1 MGEAR
6 NGSEATD
13 RVVRA
18 VTGGPGFMARH
29 LVVALLRSGEWHV
42 RVTDL
47 APNIVLGPGENEG
60 LLGDALRDGRAV
72 FVSVDVCNLDQVIKA
87 SERVDVVFHTAA
99 ANPGKNN
106 LQLHYKVNVEGT
118 KSVIDA
124 CKICKVKRL
133 IHTSSSAVVF
143 DGVHGLVDV
152 NESLPYPDKFPNAY
166 TKTKAEAEKLVMKA
180 NETDD
185 LLTCC
190 IHPSSIFGLGD
201 MISFLKNFIYWT
213 LGYFG
218 WFYMNL
224 LLKQNLSI
232 SMKIGPISKFVI
244 GDGKNYDDFVYV
256 ENVVHAHICADRI
269 LSTVEGAKRS
279 GGKAYFITNM
289 EPMNMWD
296 FLDMVQEELG
306 YKRLFKI
313 RIPVLIIKPISYL
326 VEWGYKLLYRCGMFQ
341 PQILTPARIKYVTLN
356 RTFSCNKAIEE
367 LGYKP
372 TVTIMDGLK
381 TTVKSYIQLKNKD
394 FSK

>member
-1 MGEAR
+1 MGSQRDGDGSVDRPAKAR
-6 NGSEATD
+6 WC
-13 RVVRA
+13 A
-18 VTGGPGFMARH
+18 VTGGRGFMARH
-29 LVVALLRSGEWHV
+29 LVAALVRSGEWNV

-47 APNIVLGPGENEG
+47 APTIVLGPGESEG

-72 FVSVDVCNLDQVIKA
+72 YASVDVCNLDQLIEA
-87 SERVDVVFHTAA
+87 FEGVDVVFHTAA
-99 ANPGKNN
+99 ADPGKNN

-143 DGVHGLVDV
+143 DGVHGLFNVD
-152 NESLPYPDKFPNAY
+152 ESLPYPDKFPDAY
-166 TKTKAEAEKLVMKA
+166 ARTKAEAEKFVMKA
-180 NETDD
+180 NGIDD

-190 IHPSSIFGLGD
+190 IRPGAIFGPGD
-201 MISFLKNFIYWT
+201 MILPTLDQYGQT
-213 LGYFG
+213 LGA
-218 WFYMNL
+218 
-224 LLKQNLSI
+224 Q
-232 SMKIGPISKFVI
+232 
-244 GDGKNYDDFVYV
+244 
-256 ENVVHAHICADRI
+256 
-269 LSTVEGAKRS
+269 RS

-296 FLDMVQEELG
+296 FLYMVQEELG

-313 RIPVLIIKPISYL
+313 RIPLLIIKPISYL
-326 VEWGYKLLYRCGMFQ
+326 VEWGYKVFYHYGMCQ
-341 PQILTPARIKYVTLN
+341 PHILTPARIKYTTLN

-381 TTVKSYIQLKNKD
+381 ATVESYIQLKNKNI
-394 FSK
+394 SRERK

>member
-1 MGEAR
+1 MGSQRDGDGSVDRPAKAR
-6 NGSEATD
+6 WC
-13 RVVRA
+13 A
-18 VTGGPGFMARH
+18 VTGGRGFMARH
-29 LVVALLRSGEWHV
+29 LVAALVRSGEWNV

-47 APNIVLGPGENEG
+47 APTIVLGPGESEG

-72 FVSVDVCNLDQVIKA
+72 YASVDVCNLDQLIEA
-87 SERVDVVFHTAA
+87 FEGVDVVFHTAA
-99 ANPGKNN
+99 ADPGKNN

-143 DGVHGLVDV
+143 DGVHGLFNVD
-152 NESLPYPDKFPNAY
+152 ESLPYPDKQFPDAY
-166 TKTKAEAEKLVMKA
+166 ARTKAEAEKFVMKA
-180 NETDD
+180 NGIDD

-190 IHPSSIFGLGD
+190 IRPGAIFGPGD
-201 MISFLKNFIYWT
+201 MILPTLDQYGQTLFI
-213 LGYFG
+213 
-218 WFYMNL
+218 
-224 LLKQNLSI
+224 
-232 SMKIGPISKFVI
+232 I

-256 ENVVHAHICADRI
+256 ENVVHGHICADRT
-269 LSTVEGAKRS
+269 LSTMKGAQRS

-296 FLDMVQEELG
+296 FLYMVQEELG

-313 RIPVLIIKPISYL
+313 RIPLLIIKPISYL
-326 VEWGYKLLYRCGMFQ
+326 VEWGYKVFYHYGMCQ
-341 PQILTPARIKYVTLN
+341 PHILTPARIKYTTLN

-381 TTVKSYIQLKNKD
+381 ATVESYIQLKNKNI
-394 FSK
+394 SRERK